1 MILNASSKK
10 AQNELKT
17 FFHRD
22 IFTRAYSLSLSRVL
36 SLFKKRKP
44 GSDKQLYRGSCIE
57 WRSSFFCDR
66 LLVPESFFDG

>member
-22 IFTRAYSLSLSRVL
+22 IFTRAYSLSLFPEYSPFSKNANPGQISNYIGARVL
-36 SLFKKRKP
+36 NGEVRFL
-44 GSDKQLYRGSCIE
+44 
-57 WRSSFFCDR
+57 
-66 LLVPESFFDG
+66 